1 MASATVALNDSKRD
15 IVAKG
20 WIISQ
25 RDDLVW
31 FIGSVVT
38 SYALLA
44 ANLKFGVPVMV
55 LVWIW
60 ALGFDG
66 PHVFGTVS
74 RTYADA
80 EERRKRARLFYG
92 TLSLFFLGPAL
103 LLVDSAAHISVLAPA
118 FFFFASLWAY
128 YHLVKQHY
136 GFMILYKK
144 KNNDLNE
151 FDNLIDRAFLLLG
164 MTYPFAR
171 FLSHGV
177 AAQKRVPFPT
187 KTGPYWWFE
196 SIVLLAFVV
205 TLVIFAGRQVQ
216 KLLARKPINGPKIL
230 LLAAALPMH
239 WIVLR
244 LLEPSEYGA
253 LAVVATLTIYHNIQY
268 HRIIWFHNRNKYAR
282 AGAADYGL
290 ASKVNKN
297 VWRYVVC
304 ALVFG
309 AAYHI
314 PHYTLVAPDGLAMG
328 FIWGGAFTHYY
339 LDSKIWRVRRDG
351 ELNKNLHMEATK
363 PVVAGEPLQADAKS

>member
-15 IVAKG
+15 MVAKG
-20 WIISQ
+20 WIIGQ

-44 ANLKFGVPVMV
+44 ANLKLGVPVMV

-66 PHVFGTVS
+66 PHVFGTLS
-74 RTYADA
+74 RTYADS

-92 TLSLFFLGPAL
+92 TLSLFLLGPAM
-103 LLVDSAAHISVLAPA
+103 VLAGRANLLGTSAWGPA
-118 FFFFASLWAY
+118 FFFFASMWAY

-144 KNNDLNE
+144 KNDDLNE

-164 MTYPFAR
+164 MTYPFVR

-351 ELNKNLHMEATK
+351 ELNKNLHMEAAT
-363 PVVAGEPLQADAKS
+363 PVVTPETATS